1 MNMPL
6 PSPAWPGLGLWNL
19 YFLAKFALAWRGMLE
34 LQALPNLLLAAVL
47 LLPLPRWAMHLRTLL
62 ALPAAA
68 ALLHA
73 ESWLPPLRRLLEQPG
88 LLDFSP
94 DYLLELAGRLVD
106 WHWLGAAALLALGYR
121 LLAPWLRFTSLS
133 LAGLLLLGLSEVP
146 RPVFLMPLPVSQ
158 AASATSG
165 PAAPAAGAPA
175 PGRAP
180 DSATLE
186 RWLDDFHRR
195 EAARQVDFDATPALP
210 FDLLVINICSLSWD
224 DLRSVDLDGHRL
236 FQRLDILFEQFNSA
250 TSYSGPAAIRL
261 LRASCGQSSH
271 AGLYRPAAE
280 QCLLFDNL
288 NRLGFASQLALNHNG
303 RFDGFLD
310 EVRAQGSLP
319 EPLSAEA
326 LRRAW
331 VAFDSSPIWSDAEV
345 LGRWWRQRGE
355 NAAERVALFY
365 NSITLHD
372 GNRVVEADG
381 STRPA
386 GYRERAERLL
396 DDLDAFLDTLERS
409 GRPVV
414 VALVPEHGAALHG
427 DRLQIAGMREYPSRA
442 ITHVPVGVRLIGLPV
457 AKAAGPQRV
466 SGPSSYLALAELV
479 ARLQAGPPAGQ
490 TRLDAAA
497 LVDGLPQTEWVAES
511 AGGVVID
518 YAGQQYLRTREGGP
532 WKPYPQRPAT
542 REVADAQ
549 R

>member
-19 YFLAKFALAWRGMLE
+19 YFLAKFALAWQGMLE

-73 ESWLPPLRRLLEQPG
+73 ESWLPPLRRLLEQPEV
-88 LLDFSP
+88 LEFSS

-146 RPVFLMPLPVSQ
+146 RPAFLPLAGTLQ
-158 AASATSG
+158 AAPVDPAD
-165 PAAPAAGAPA
+165 PAASGTPLRSAGVA
-175 PGRAP
+175 
-180 DSATLE
+180 DSSTLE

-195 EAARQVDFDATPALP
+195 EAARQVGFAATPAAP
-210 FDLLVINICSLSWD
+210 FDLLMINICSLSWD
-224 DLRSVDLDGHRL
+224 DLRSVGLEGHRL
-236 FQRLDILFEQFNSA
+236 FQRLDILFDEFNSA

-271 AGLYRPAAE
+271 AGLYQPADE

-288 NRLGFASQLALNHNG
+288 RQLGFASQLALNHNG

-310 EVRAQGSLP
+310 EVRAQGGLP

-331 VAFDSSPIWSDAEV
+331 VAFDSSPVWSDAEV
-345 LGRWWRQRGE
+345 LGRWWQQRGE
-355 NAAERVALFY
+355 NPAERVALFY

-372 GNRVVEADG
+372 GNRALQGDG
-381 STRPA
+381 NTRPA

-396 DDLDAFLDTLERS
+396 DDLDAFLDSLERS

-442 ITHVPVGVRLIGLPV
+442 ITHVPVGIQLIGLPV
-457 AKAAGPQRV
+457 TRAAAPQRV

-490 TRLDAAA
+490 ARLDTAA
-497 LVDGLPQTEWVAES
+497 LVEGLPQTEWVAES
-511 AGGVVID
+511 AGGVVVD
-518 YAGQQYLRTREGGP
+518 YAGRQYLRTREGGP
-532 WKPYPQRPAT
+532 WRPYPEVPVT
-542 REVADAQ
+542 RGAGDARQ
-549 R
+549 